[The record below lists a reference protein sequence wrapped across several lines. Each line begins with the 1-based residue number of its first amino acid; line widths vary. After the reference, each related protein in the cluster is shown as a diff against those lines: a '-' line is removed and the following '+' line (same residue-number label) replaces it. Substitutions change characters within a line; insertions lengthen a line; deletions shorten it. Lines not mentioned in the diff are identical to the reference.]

1 MKAKIIAIG
10 LVVITTV
17 IVSFYPGPDSSG
29 STITTNVTI
38 PDIDIPTIDPVANQP
53 PIIEAVFVL
62 DTTGSM
68 GGLIDAAKEKIW
80 SIASTMAMANQAPEI
95 RIGLVG
101 YRDRGDSYVTRITDL
116 STDLDSVYT
125 TLMAFQ
131 ADGGGDGPESVNQA
145 LYDAVH
151 KISWSQVDDAYR
163 VVFLIGDAPPH
174 MDYQDDVRYPDTLNI
189 ARAKGIT
196 VNTIQAGENN
206 HTHRQWLQIAQL
218 GMGSYFQVEQAGN
231 AVAIATPFDEELAM
245 LSRKLDDTKLYYGSR
260 ELKAKQVA
268 KAAATEKALGSASPA
283 SRARRAA
290 FNASESGKVNFRGD
304 AELVDDIASGIVD
317 LASID
322 KDELPVP
329 LQALAPAEQEAVI
342 QATIAERDEVQ
353 QKIRQLAEVRS
364 SYLKEKVEALGGA
377 EESLDYKLFD
387 AMRDQAG
394 KKGIIYSVEE
404 PEY

>member
-1 MKAKIIAIG
+1 MKARIIAIG
-10 LVVITTV
+10 LFVITTAV
-17 IVSFYPGPDSSG
+17 VGFYPGPDSSG
-29 STITTNVTI
+29 SNVATNVTI
-38 PDIDIPTIDPVANQP
+38 PGLDTPIVDPVVNQP

-68 GGLIDAAKEKIW
+68 SELIDAAKEKIW
-80 SIASTMAMANQAPEI
+80 SIASTMSMAQQAPEI

-101 YRDRGDSYVTRITDL
+101 YRDRGDRYITSITDL
-116 STDLDSVYT
+116 SSDLDSVYT
-125 TLMAFQ
+125 TLMDFR

-151 KISWSQVDDAYR
+151 RISWSQMDDAYR

-174 MDYQDDVRYPDTLNI
+174 MDYQDDVKYPATLKV
-189 ARAKGIT
+189 AMAKGIT

-206 HTHRQWLQIAQL
+206 RTRHDWLQIAQL
-218 GMGSYFQVEQAGN
+218 GMGNYFQVEQAGN

-260 ELKAKQVA
+260 DTRAKQAA
-268 KAAATEKALGSASPA
+268 KAEATEKALDSASPA

-290 FNASESGKVNFRGD
+290 FNASESGKINFRGD

-322 KDELPVP
+322 TDDLPTP
-329 LQALAPAEQEAVI
+329 LQSLAPAEQEVLI
-342 QATIAERDEVQ
+342 KATIAERNEVQ
-353 QKIRQLAEVRS
+353 QKVRQLAEERS
-364 SYLKEKVEALGGA
+364 SYLKGQVEALGGA
-377 EESLDYKLFD
+377 EDSLDHKLFD
-387 AMRDQAG
+387 AMRDQAE
-394 KKGIIYSVEE
+394 KKGIIYSIEE

>member
-1 MKAKIIAIG
+1 MKVKIIAIG
-10 LVVITTV
+10 LLVITTA
-17 IVSFYPGPDSSG
+17 IVGFYPGIESSG
-29 STITTNVTI
+29 SNITTTVTVPGVNTSI
-38 PDIDIPTIDPVANQP
+38 VDPFANPQP
-53 PIIEAVFVL
+53 VIEAVFVL

-68 GGLIDAAKEKIW
+68 SGLIDAAKEKIW
-80 SIASTMAMANQAPEI
+80 SIASTMAMAQQAPEI

-101 YRDRGDSYVTRITDL
+101 YRDRGDRYVTSITDL
-116 STDLDSVYT
+116 SSDLDSVYA
-125 TLMAFQ
+125 TLMDFQ

-174 MDYQDDVRYPDTLNI
+174 MDYQDDVKYPDTLNV
-189 ARAKGIT
+189 ANSKGIT
-196 VNTIQAGENN
+196 VNAIQAGKNN
-206 HTHRQWLQIAQL
+206 QTHYQWLQIAQL

-245 LSRKLDDTKLYYGSR
+245 LSRKLDDTKLYYGSIETR
-260 ELKAKQVA
+260 AKQAA
-268 KAAATEKALGSASPA
+268 KAATTEKALASASPA

-290 FNASESGKVNFRGD
+290 FNASDSGKINFRGD
-304 AELVDDIASGIVD
+304 AELVDDIASGLVD

-322 KDELPVP
+322 KDELPAP
-329 LQALAPAEQEAVI
+329 LQALAPEEQEVLI
-342 QATIAERDEVQ
+342 KETIVERNEMQ

-364 SYLKEKVEALGGA
+364 SYLKEQVDALGGA
-377 EESLDYKLFD
+377 EDSLDHKLFD

-394 KKGIIYSVEE
+394 KKGIIYSQEE

>member
-1 MKAKIIAIG
+1 MKVRIIAIG
-10 LVVITTV
+10 LFVITTA
-17 IVSFYPGPDSSG
+17 IVGFYPGPDSSG
-29 STITTNVTI
+29 SNISTNVTI
-38 PDIDIPTIDPVANQP
+38 PGINTSVVDPIVNQP

-80 SIASTMAMANQAPEI
+80 SIASTMAMAQQAPEI

-101 YRDRGDSYVTRITDL
+101 YRDRGDRYVTSITDL
-116 STDLDSVYT
+116 SSDLDSVYT
-125 TLMAFQ
+125 TLMGFQ

-174 MDYQDDVRYPDTLNI
+174 MDYQDDVKYPETLNI
-189 ARAKGIT
+189 ANSKGIT

-206 HTHRQWLQIAQL
+206 QTHRQWLQIAQL
-218 GMGSYFQVEQAGN
+218 GMGDYFQVEQAGN
-231 AVAIATPFDEELAM
+231 AVAIATPFDEELAS
-245 LSRKLDDTKLYYGSR
+245 LSRELDDTKLYYGSR
-260 ELKAKQVA
+260 ETKAKQEA
-268 KAAATEKALGSASPA
+268 KAAATEQALGSASPA

-290 FNASESGKVNFRGD
+290 FNASESGKINFRGD
-304 AELVDDIASGIVD
+304 AELVNDVASGLVD

-322 KDELPVP
+322 KDELPAP
-329 LQALAPAEQEAVI
+329 LQALAPEEQEI
-342 QATIAERDEVQ
+342 LIKKTIVQRNEVQ
-353 QKIRQLAEVRS
+353 QKIRQLAEERS
-364 SYLKEKVEALGGA
+364 SYLKEKVDKLGGA
-377 EESLDYKLFD
+377 KDSLDHKLFS
-387 AMRDQAG
+387 AMRGQAE
-394 KKGIIYSVEE
+394 KKGIIYSIEE